1 MNHCHIYFKVLFV
14 VVVVVVFG
22 VETTIQSLSCY
33 ALACEASVAAI
44 VLVFHAEY

>member
-14 VVVVVVFG
+14 VVVVFLG
-22 VETTIQSLSCY
+22 VETPIQSLSCY
-33 ALACEASVAAI
+33 ALACEASMAAI